1 MSQNH
6 FSLLHQ
12 LTTWH
17 YTHFRA
23 AALLLLGAG
32 RRTCSHRSIS
42 AGRRAHSSK
51 PAARGDRTGQKDARR
66 AVSISVASQQ
76 RFINVG
82 PPHRRTRIYA
92 ACVSRP
98 DPVPR
103 RPTDNCDGT
112 FLSAYKTN
120 DRKRSVVKMYQSTD
134 KAANL
139 YSQDLML
146 I

>member
-6 FSLLHQ
+6 CSLLHQ

-17 YTHFRA
+17 CTHFRA
-23 AALLLLGAG
+23 AALLLLSA
-32 RRTCSHRSIS
+32 RRRRCSHRSIS

-51 PAARGDRTGQKDARR
+51 PAAPTRGDRTGQTDARRMHRARYTVR

-92 ACVSRP
+92 ACMSRP

-103 RPTDNCDGT
+103 RQTDNCDRT
-112 FLSAYKTN
+112 FCLHTKQTTGS
-120 DRKRSVVKMYQSTD
+120 DQ
-134 KAANL
+134 
-139 YSQDLML
+139 
-146 I
+146 